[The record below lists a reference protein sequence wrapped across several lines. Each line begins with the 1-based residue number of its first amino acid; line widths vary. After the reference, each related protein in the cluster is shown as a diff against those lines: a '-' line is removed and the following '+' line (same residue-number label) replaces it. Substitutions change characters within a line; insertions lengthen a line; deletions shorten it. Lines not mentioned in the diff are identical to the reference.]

1 MQNEQNFEH
10 NAENHAE
17 PIKEPVVITD
27 RPFAEDTGGKSR
39 PQFEVRHPHRVSV
52 KSIFASFMAGA
63 VIVGSLMF
71 ASDKLNLFS
80 GGTQA
85 AASASSAASAPSGT
99 ANGNGNAQTA
109 SFTSGTSSISTIAK
123 QASPAVVKIET
134 KTKTSSRRSGSSL
147 QTSGLG
153 SGFIFDASGYILT
166 NEHVIDGADSID
178 VYVQGY
184 DKPFTAKLL
193 GSSYDLDLAVL
204 KIQGD
209 KAFPTL
215 KIGSSDNAQVGDW
228 VVAIGNPYDFDYTV
242 TAGVLSAKDRTISID
257 DTQGTRNYKHLIQT
271 DTSINP
277 GNSGGPLLNMNG
289 EVIGVNT
296 AVSSDAQ
303 GIGFAIPTSTIS
315 SVLEQLKNNQT
326 IPKEAS
332 PYLGVSVQDLTQ
344 DMLPD
349 LNLNST
355 DGVLV
360 AAVQPGSPAFRAGI
374 RQYDVITAVNGTS
387 MTSTDQL
394 TKQIQA
400 AKVGDSLKL
409 TINRN
414 GRTQDI
420 TVAVG
425 DKNAASAQQ

>member
-1 MQNEQNFEH
+1 
-10 NAENHAE
+10 
-17 PIKEPVVITD
+17 
-27 RPFAEDTGGKSR
+27 
-39 PQFEVRHPHRVSV
+39 
-52 KSIFASFMAGA
+52 MAGA

-242 TAGVLSAKDRTISID
+242 TAGVLSAKERTISID